1 MIIRLVTIL
10 KKTYFFFDVALRN
23 DTTNVQ
29 VLVIGA
35 TNRIGTIDAAL
46 RSRFHKEIALNIP
59 DRVGREKILKVV
71 CGKLRLAPDFS
82 PENWHHLAVNTPG
95 YVGGDIR
102 ALAIGA
108 GTIAL
113 NR

>member
-1 MIIRLVTIL
+1 MLIESFFYDVDL
-10 KKTYFFFDVALRN
+10 KN
-23 DTTNVQ
+23 DTTDVQ

-35 TNRIGTIDAAL
+35 TNRIDAIDAAL

-59 DRVGREKILKVV
+59 DRAAREKILKVV
-71 CGKLRLAPDFS
+71 CGKLRLAPDFCQ
-82 PENWHHLAVNTPG
+82 ENWYHLAVNTPG

-102 ALAIGA
+102 ALAIEA
-108 GTIAL
+108 GTIAV